1 MLGRALGA
9 TQVIGVDTSQGRID
23 LARSLGLADEA
34 FLSDAAAL
42 GKIKAATSGKGC
54 EVGVIAPPKRS
65 VGAVILRPCII
76 GAWPGSTPG
85 AKQPQEDTAKRLRR
99 AARGRQGPSGAW
111 MSSGTR

>member
-42 GKIKAATSGKGC
+42 GKIKAATNGKG
-54 EVGVIAPPKRS
+54 
-65 VGAVILRPCII
+65 
-76 GAWPGSTPG
+76 
-85 AKQPQEDTAKRLRR
+85 
-99 AARGRQGPSGAW
+99 
-111 MSSGTR
+111 